1 MKLLLTRWSCFCF
14 TACLASSLFAG
25 SPLDSTISTDNWLPS
40 ALEQIS
46 AERMIA
52 DITALSGPAYRGRQT
67 GSPQDEASA
76 SFVAN
81 RFGELRLHRSP
92 AAPSQSWTNPLP
104 QREWK
109 QTAPVP
115 TRTIAEDL
123 LFELSGPQHRLSLQS
138 GSDFLPVLDSPSV
151 DVRAPIVFVGYG
163 LSDPSQAI
171 DDYAGLDV
179 RDKIVLFLRG
189 KPDKYRGAAAHTD
202 KERLAKQN
210 GAIAYL
216 TLTGPIL
223 NAYEQRRGVTGK
235 PSAFYSTIEATH
247 QLPGAWI
254 STDMAELILQ
264 QGTADKTT
272 LRRMQEELNRTG
284 SSQSMNTEAWAQL
297 KWTSQLE
304 TGTLFNVISII
315 RGYTTTGSDEAVLI
329 GAHRDHFGRQA
340 GLLFAGA
347 DDNASGTAVLLEV
360 ARVLALAPVAPKRS
374 ILFLSFSGEEQGLL
388 GSRLYVSQP
397 VVPLPKTIGMINVDH
412 AGVGNGRLTVGVT
425 GFEKSTAEGIGQ
437 LAGLSDKLDLFGYF
451 PGGDHVPFKDAGVPT
466 ITVVSGGIHPNFHQP
481 TDTVDTINPEILR
494 SAARYVL
501 TTAWQLANQP

>member
-1 MKLLLTRWSCFCF
+1 MKLLIACWSGFCF
-14 TACLASSLFAG
+14 TACVASSLFAD
-25 SPLDSTISTDNWLPS
+25 STLDSTISTDNWLPS

-46 AERMIA
+46 AERMLA
-52 DITALSGPAYRGRQT
+52 DITTLSGPAYQGRQT
-67 GSPQDEASA
+67 GSAQDEASA
-76 SFVAN
+76 SFVTN
-81 RFGELRLHRSP
+81 RFSELRLHRSA
-92 AAPSQSWTNPLP
+92 AAPPQNRTNPLP

-109 QTAPVP
+109 QTMPVP
-115 TRTIAEDL
+115 TRTITDDL
-123 LFELSGPQHRLSLQS
+123 LFELSDPQHRRSLHN

-163 LSDPSQAI
+163 LSDPSQGI

-179 RDKIVLFLRG
+179 RNKVVLFLRG
-189 KPDKYRGAAAHTD
+189 KPDKYKGATTHTD

-216 TLTGPIL
+216 TATGPIL
-223 NAYEQRRGVTGK
+223 NAYEQRRGITGK
-235 PSAFYSTIEATH
+235 PSAFYSTVEATH

-254 STDMAELILQ
+254 STETAESILQ
-264 QGTADKTT
+264 QGRGGKRS
-272 LRRMQEELNRTG
+272 LRTVQEELNRTG
-284 SSQSMNTEAWAQL
+284 PSQSVSTEVWAQM

-304 TGTLFNVISII
+304 TGTLFNVISIV
-315 RGYTTTGSDEAVLI
+315 RGYTTNSDEAVLI

-360 ARVLALAPVAPKRS
+360 ARVLASAPVAPKRS

-397 VVPLPKTIGMINVDH
+397 IVPLPKTIGMINVDH

-425 GFEKSTAEGIGQ
+425 GFEKSTVEGIGQ
-437 LAGLSDKLDLFGYF
+437 LAGLSAKLDLFGYF
-451 PGGDHVPFKDAGVPT
+451 PGGDHVPFQEAGVST
-466 ITVVSGGIHPNFHQP
+466 ITVVSGGVHPNFHQP
-481 TDTVDTINPEILR
+481 TDTVDTINPEILQ

-501 TTAWQLANQP
+501 SLAWQLANQP

>member
-1 MKLLLTRWSCFCF
+1 MKLLIACWPGFCF
-14 TACLASSLFAG
+14 TACVASSLFAG
-25 SPLDSTISTDNWLPS
+25 STLDSTISTDNWLPS
-40 ALEQIS
+40 GLGQIS
-46 AERMIA
+46 AERMLA
-52 DITALSGPAYRGRQT
+52 DITTLSGPAYRGRQT
-67 GSPQDEASA
+67 GSAQDEASA

-81 RFGELRLHRSP
+81 RFSELRLHRSA
-92 AAPSQSWTNPLP
+92 AAPPQNRTSPLP

-109 QTAPVP
+109 QTMPVP
-115 TRTIAEDL
+115 TRTITDDL
-123 LFELSGPQHRLSLQS
+123 LFELSDSQHRRSLHN

-151 DVRAPIVFVGYG
+151 DIRAPIVFVGYG
-163 LSDPSQAI
+163 LSDPSQGI

-179 RDKIVLFLRG
+179 RNKIVLFLRG
-189 KPDKYRGAAAHTD
+189 KPDKYKGVTTHTD

-216 TLTGPIL
+216 IATGPIL
-223 NAYEQRRGVTGK
+223 NAYEQRRGITGK

-254 STDMAELILQ
+254 SAETAESILQ
-264 QGTADKTT
+264 QGTGGKRS
-272 LRRMQEELNRTG
+272 LRTVQEELNRTG
-284 SSQSMNTEAWAQL
+284 PSQSVSTEVWAQM
-297 KWTSQLE
+297 KWISQLE

-315 RGYTTTGSDEAVLI
+315 RGYTASSDEAALI
-329 GAHRDHFGRQA
+329 GAHRDHFGRHA

-360 ARVLALAPVAPKRS
+360 ARVLASAPVAPKRS

-397 VVPLPKTIGMINVDH
+397 IVPLPKTIGMINVDH

-451 PGGDHVPFKDAGVPT
+451 PGGDHVPFQEAGVPT
-466 ITVVSGGIHPNFHQP
+466 ITVVSGGVHPNCHQP
-481 TDTVDTINPEILR
+481 TDTVDTINPEILQ

-501 TTAWQLANQP
+501 SLAWQLANQP